1 MLNLAQSGGQIE
13 KRMSSKEKVGWHSLV
28 HRIDRKDDR
37 KSNLT
42 PVKLGGQGPD
52 DRENTHTRVVPFWR
66 NFSDFS
72 SQLKIVD

>member
-1 MLNLAQSGGQIE
+1 MLNLAQSDGQVE

-42 PVKLGGQGPD
+42 TVKLGVQGPGVQGPG
-52 DRENTHTRVVPFWR
+52 DRENTHT
-66 NFSDFS
+66 SG
-72 SQLKIVD
+72 